1 MSASEGVAWEG
12 PVRNFGRRASGPT
25 VQRIVLGAQLRR
37 LREAREITTEQAA
50 EAIRGSHSKISR
62 MEHGRVGFKDRD
74 VSDLLTLYGVTDPD
88 ERASLLALA
97 REAGNP
103 GWWHDFGDLLPHWFE
118 PYISLEAAA
127 SVIRNYEV
135 QFVPGLLQSRS
146 YAREV
151 IRLGYGSISD
161 EELNRRV
168 ELRMGRQRLLS
179 KVTAPRF
186 WAVLDEAVLRR
197 PIGGSEVMREQVEY
211 LIKMAEHPAVTLQIV
226 PFRVGG
232 HSAAGG
238 PFSIL
243 RFAEPELSDVV
254 YLEQLTSALYI
265 DKPTEVDRYL
275 EVMERLC
282 VQAETAADTI
292 ELLEQIHDEMPVLA
306 VLARGGDPR
315 NSPDTLRARAV
326 VLRRLC
332 WPGGRPPGTPRMRS
346 APRCGTRR
354 HTGRSPGTRPGS
366 LGRSRAPH
374 RDPLWYP
381 PTHRPLTGHKA
392 RVAGPVTSASP

>member
-1 MSASEGVAWEG
+1 MLSSEDSAWEVPQALFG
-12 PVRNFGRRASGPT
+12 PRSAGPT
-25 VQRIVLGAQLRR
+25 VQRLVLGGHLRR
-37 LREAREITTEQAA
+37 LREQAHITPEQAA
-50 EAIRGSHSKISR
+50 GVIRGSHSKISR

-74 VSDLLTLYGVTDPD
+74 VNDLLTLSGVTDPD
-88 ERASLLALA
+88 ERAGLLALA

-135 QFVPGLLQSRS
+135 QFVPGLLQSPS

-151 IRLGYGSISD
+151 IRLGYGSISS
-161 EELNRRV
+161 EELSRRV

-179 KVTAPRF
+179 KPGAPKF
-186 WAVLDEAVLRR
+186 WAALDEAVLRR
-197 PIGGSEVMREQVEY
+197 LLGGPEVMREQVEH
-211 LIKMAEHPAVTLQIV
+211 LIEMAAHPSVTLQIV

-282 VQAETAADTI
+282 VQAETAPDTI
-292 ELLEQIHDEMPVLA
+292 RLLEKI
-306 VLARGGDPR
+306 
-315 NSPDTLRARAV
+315 RAE
-326 VLRRLC
+326 LPC
-332 WPGGRPPGTPRMRS
+332 
-346 APRCGTRR
+346 
-354 HTGRSPGTRPGS
+354 
-366 LGRSRAPH
+366 
-374 RDPLWYP
+374 
-381 PTHRPLTGHKA
+381 
-392 RVAGPVTSASP
+392 

>member
-1 MSASEGVAWEG
+1 
-12 PVRNFGRRASGPT
+12 
-25 VQRIVLGAQLRR
+25 LRR
-37 LREAREITTEQAA
+37 LREARDITTEQAA

-135 QFVPGLLQSRS
+135 QFVPGLLQSPS

-151 IRLGYGSISD
+151 IRLGYAAITE

-168 ELRMGRQRLLS
+168 ELRQGRQRLLS
-179 KVTAPRF
+179 KPGAPRF
-186 WAVLDEAVLRR
+186 WAALDEAVLRR
-197 PIGGSEVMREQVEY
+197 PIGGPGVMREQVEH
-211 LIKMAEHPAVTLQIV
+211 LIMMAANPSVTLQIV

-265 DKPTEVDRYL
+265 DKATEVDRYL

-292 ELLEQIHDEMPVLA
+292 RLLEKFRDELP
-306 VLARGGDPR
+306 
-315 NSPDTLRARAV
+315 
-326 VLRRLC
+326 
-332 WPGGRPPGTPRMRS
+332 
-346 APRCGTRR
+346 
-354 HTGRSPGTRPGS
+354 
-366 LGRSRAPH
+366 
-374 RDPLWYP
+374 
-381 PTHRPLTGHKA
+381 
-392 RVAGPVTSASP
+392 

>member
-1 MSASEGVAWEG
+1 MSASEGAAWEG

-74 VSDLLTLYGVTDPD
+74 VVDLLTLYGVTDPAD
-88 ERASLLALA
+88 RDSLLSLA

-135 QFVPGLLQSRS
+135 QFVPGLLQSPA

-151 IRLGYGSISD
+151 IRLGHPAISAD
-161 EELNRRV
+161 ELNRRV
-168 ELRMGRQRLLS
+168 DLRMGRKRLLS
-179 KVTAPRF
+179 RPGAPRL
-186 WAVLDEAVLRR
+186 WAALDEAVLRR
-197 PIGGSEVMREQVEY
+197 PMGDTSVMREQVDHLLE
-211 LIKMAEHPAVTLQIV
+211 MTAHPNVTLQIV
-226 PFRVGG
+226 PFNVGG

-265 DKPTEVDRYL
+265 DKPVEVDRYL

-282 VQAETAADTI
+282 VQAETAPDSI
-292 ELLEQIHDEMPVLA
+292 KLLEKIRDELP
-306 VLARGGDPR
+306 
-315 NSPDTLRARAV
+315 
-326 VLRRLC
+326 
-332 WPGGRPPGTPRMRS
+332 
-346 APRCGTRR
+346 
-354 HTGRSPGTRPGS
+354 
-366 LGRSRAPH
+366 
-374 RDPLWYP
+374 
-381 PTHRPLTGHKA
+381 
-392 RVAGPVTSASP
+392 

>member
-1 MSASEGVAWEG
+1 MSASEGAAWEG

-37 LREAREITTEQAA
+37 LREGREITTEQAA

-74 VSDLLTLYGVTDPD
+74 VVDLLTLYGVTDPAD
-88 ERASLLALA
+88 RESLLNLA

-135 QFVPGLLQSRS
+135 QFVPGLLQSPA

-151 IRLGYGSISD
+151 IQLGHPTISAD
-161 EELNRRV
+161 ELNRRV
-168 ELRMGRQRLLS
+168 DLRMGRKRLLS
-179 KVTAPRF
+179 RTAAPRL
-186 WAVLDEAVLRR
+186 WAALDEAVLRR
-197 PIGGSEVMREQVEY
+197 PMGDTSVMREQVDHLLE
-211 LIKMAEHPAVTLQIV
+211 MTAHPNVTLQIV
-226 PFRVGG
+226 PFNVGG

-265 DKPTEVDRYL
+265 DKSVEVDRYL

-282 VQAETAADTI
+282 VQAETAPDSI
-292 ELLEQIHDEMPVLA
+292 KLLEKIRDELP
-306 VLARGGDPR
+306 
-315 NSPDTLRARAV
+315 
-326 VLRRLC
+326 
-332 WPGGRPPGTPRMRS
+332 
-346 APRCGTRR
+346 
-354 HTGRSPGTRPGS
+354 
-366 LGRSRAPH
+366 
-374 RDPLWYP
+374 
-381 PTHRPLTGHKA
+381 
-392 RVAGPVTSASP
+392 

>member
-12 PVRNFGRRASGPT
+12 PVRSFGRRASGPT

-37 LREAREITTEQAA
+37 LRENREITTEQAA

-74 VSDLLTLYGVTDPD
+74 VSDLLTLYGVTDQA
-88 ERASLLALA
+88 ERESLLNLA

-135 QFVPGLLQSRS
+135 QFVPGLLQSPS

-151 IRLGYGSISD
+151 IRLGHPTISAD
-161 EELNRRV
+161 ELNRRV
-168 ELRMGRQRLLS
+168 ELRMGRKRLLTRPTS
-179 KVTAPRF
+179 PRL
-186 WAVLDEAVLRR
+186 WAALDEAVLRR
-197 PIGGSEVMREQVEY
+197 PMGDASVMREQVEH
-211 LIKMAEHPAVTLQIV
+211 LLEMTDNPNVTLQIV
-226 PFRVGG
+226 PFNVGG

-265 DKPTEVDRYL
+265 DKPVEVDRYL

-282 VQAETAADTI
+282 VQAETAPDSIT
-292 ELLEQIHDEMPVLA
+292 LLEKIRDE
-306 VLARGGDPR
+306 
-315 NSPDTLRARAV
+315 
-326 VLRRLC
+326 
-332 WPGGRPPGTPRMRS
+332 
-346 APRCGTRR
+346 
-354 HTGRSPGTRPGS
+354 
-366 LGRSRAPH
+366 
-374 RDPLWYP
+374 
-381 PTHRPLTGHKA
+381 LT
-392 RVAGPVTSASP
+392 

>member
-1 MSASEGVAWEG
+1 MSASEGAAWEG

-37 LREAREITTEQAA
+37 LREGREITTEQAA
-50 EAIRGSHSKISR
+50 EVIRGSHSKISR

-74 VSDLLTLYGVTDPD
+74 VEDLLTLYGVTDPGD
-88 ERASLLALA
+88 RASLLNLA

-135 QFVPGLLQSRS
+135 QFVPGLLQSPS

-151 IRLGYGSISD
+151 IRLGHPAISAD
-161 EELNRRV
+161 ELTRRV
-168 ELRMGRQRLLS
+168 ELRMGRKRLLS
-179 KVTAPRF
+179 RPAAPRL
-186 WAVLDEAVLRR
+186 WAALDEAVLRR
-197 PIGGSEVMREQVEY
+197 PMGDASVMREQVDHLLE
-211 LIKMAEHPAVTLQIV
+211 MTAHPNVTLQIV
-226 PFRVGG
+226 PFNVGG

-265 DKPTEVDRYL
+265 DKPVEVDRYL

-282 VQAETAADTI
+282 VQAETAADSIT
-292 ELLEQIHDEMPVLA
+292 LLEKIRDELP
-306 VLARGGDPR
+306 
-315 NSPDTLRARAV
+315 
-326 VLRRLC
+326 
-332 WPGGRPPGTPRMRS
+332 
-346 APRCGTRR
+346 
-354 HTGRSPGTRPGS
+354 
-366 LGRSRAPH
+366 
-374 RDPLWYP
+374 
-381 PTHRPLTGHKA
+381 
-392 RVAGPVTSASP
+392 

>member
-12 PVRNFGRRASGPT
+12 PVRSFGRRASGPT

-37 LREAREITTEQAA
+37 LRENREITTEQAA

-74 VSDLLTLYGVTDPD
+74 VFDLLTLYGVTDPA
-88 ERASLLALA
+88 ERESLINLAH
-97 REAGNP
+97 EAGNP

-135 QFVPGLLQSRS
+135 QFVPGLLQSPS

-151 IRLGYGSISD
+151 IQLGHPSISRD
-161 EELNRRV
+161 ELARRV
-168 ELRMGRQRLLS
+168 ELRMGRKRLLTRPAS
-179 KVTAPRF
+179 PRL
-186 WAVLDEAVLRR
+186 WAALDEAVLRR
-197 PIGGSEVMREQVEY
+197 PMGDASVMREQ
-211 LIKMAEHPAVTLQIV
+211 IEHLLEMTDNPNVTLQIV
-226 PFRVGG
+226 PFNVGG

-265 DKPTEVDRYL
+265 DKPVEVDRYL

-282 VQAETAADTI
+282 VQA
-292 ELLEQIHDEMPVLA
+292 
-306 VLARGGDPR
+306 G
-315 NSPDTLRARAV
+315 
-326 VLRRLC
+326 
-332 WPGGRPPGTPRMRS
+332 
-346 APRCGTRR
+346 
-354 HTGRSPGTRPGS
+354 
-366 LGRSRAPH
+366 
-374 RDPLWYP
+374 
-381 PTHRPLTGHKA
+381 
-392 RVAGPVTSASP
+392 

>member
-12 PVRNFGRRASGPT
+12 PTRSFGRRASGPT

-37 LREAREITTEQAA
+37 LRENREITTEQAA

-74 VSDLLTLYGVTDPD
+74 VSDLLTLYGVMDQA
-88 ERASLLALA
+88 ERESLLSLA
-97 REAGNP
+97 HEAGNP

-127 SVIRNYEV
+127 TVIRNYEV
-135 QFVPGLLQSRS
+135 QFVPGLLQSPA

-151 IRLGYGSISD
+151 IQLGHPSITQD
-161 EELNRRV
+161 ELNR
-168 ELRMGRQRLLS
+168 LLS
-179 KVTAPRF
+179 RTAPPRL
-186 WAVLDEAVLRR
+186 WAALDEAVLRR
-197 PIGGSEVMREQVEY
+197 PMGDTSVMREQIDHLLE
-211 LIKMAEHPAVTLQIV
+211 MTDNPNVTLQIV
-226 PFRVGG
+226 PFNVGG

-265 DKPTEVDRYL
+265 DKPAEVDRYL

-282 VQAETAADTI
+282 VQAETAADSI
-292 ELLEQIHDEMPVLA
+292 KLLEKIRGELA
-306 VLARGGDPR
+306 
-315 NSPDTLRARAV
+315 
-326 VLRRLC
+326 
-332 WPGGRPPGTPRMRS
+332 
-346 APRCGTRR
+346 
-354 HTGRSPGTRPGS
+354 
-366 LGRSRAPH
+366 
-374 RDPLWYP
+374 
-381 PTHRPLTGHKA
+381 
-392 RVAGPVTSASP
+392 

>member
-37 LREAREITTEQAA
+37 LRESREITTEQAA

-74 VSDLLTLYGVTDPD
+74 VQDLLTLYGVTDPAD
-88 ERASLLALA
+88 RESLLSLA

-151 IRLGYGSISD
+151 ICLGHPTISAD
-161 EELNRRV
+161 ELNRRV
-168 ELRMGRQRLLS
+168 ELRMGRKRLLS
-179 KVTAPRF
+179 RPGAPRL
-186 WAVLDEAVLRR
+186 WAALDEAVLRR
-197 PIGGSEVMREQVEY
+197 PMGDASVMREQVEH
-211 LIKMAEHPAVTLQIV
+211 LLEMTDHPNVTLQIV
-226 PFRVGG
+226 PFNVGG

-265 DKPTEVDRYL
+265 DKAAEVDRYL

-282 VQAETAADTI
+282 VQAETAADSVT
-292 ELLEQIHDEMPVLA
+292 LLEKIRDELP
-306 VLARGGDPR
+306 
-315 NSPDTLRARAV
+315 
-326 VLRRLC
+326 
-332 WPGGRPPGTPRMRS
+332 
-346 APRCGTRR
+346 
-354 HTGRSPGTRPGS
+354 
-366 LGRSRAPH
+366 
-374 RDPLWYP
+374 
-381 PTHRPLTGHKA
+381 
-392 RVAGPVTSASP
+392 

>member
-12 PVRNFGRRASGPT
+12 PTRSFGRRASGPT

-37 LREAREITTEQAA
+37 LRENREITTEQAA

-74 VSDLLTLYGVTDPD
+74 VSDLLTLYGVMDPA
-88 ERASLLALA
+88 ERESLLGLA
-97 REAGNP
+97 HEAGNP

-135 QFVPGLLQSRS
+135 QFVPGLLQSPA

-151 IRLGYGSISD
+151 IQLGHPSITRD
-161 EELNRRV
+161 ELDRRV
-168 ELRMGRQRLLS
+168 ELRMGRKRLLS
-179 KVTAPRF
+179 RQAPPRL
-186 WAVLDEAVLRR
+186 WAALDEAVLRR
-197 PIGGSEVMREQVEY
+197 PMGDTSVMREQIDHLLE
-211 LIKMAEHPAVTLQIV
+211 MTDNPNVTLQIV
-226 PFRVGG
+226 PFNVGG

-265 DKPTEVDRYL
+265 DKPAEVDRYL

-282 VQAETAADTI
+282 VQAETAADSIT
-292 ELLEQIHDEMPVLA
+292 LLEKIRDELA
-306 VLARGGDPR
+306 
-315 NSPDTLRARAV
+315 
-326 VLRRLC
+326 
-332 WPGGRPPGTPRMRS
+332 
-346 APRCGTRR
+346 
-354 HTGRSPGTRPGS
+354 
-366 LGRSRAPH
+366 
-374 RDPLWYP
+374 
-381 PTHRPLTGHKA
+381 
-392 RVAGPVTSASP
+392 

>member
-12 PVRNFGRRASGPT
+12 PVRSFGRRASGPT

-37 LREAREITTEQAA
+37 LRESREITTEQAA
-50 EAIRGSHSKISR
+50 DAIRGSHSKISR

-74 VSDLLTLYGVTDPD
+74 VSDLLTLYGVTDTA
-88 ERASLLALA
+88 ERDSLLSLA

-151 IRLGYGSISD
+151 IQLGHPAIDRS
-161 EELNRRV
+161 ELNRRV
-168 ELRMGRQRLLS
+168 ELRMGRKRLLERP
-179 KVTAPRF
+179 TAPRL
-186 WAVLDEAVLRR
+186 WAALDEAVLRR
-197 PIGGSEVMREQVEY
+197 PMGDASVMREQIDHLLE
-211 LIKMAEHPAVTLQIV
+211 MTDNPNVTLQIV
-226 PFRVGG
+226 PFNVGG

-265 DKPTEVDRYL
+265 DKPAEVDRYL

-282 VQAETAADTI
+282 VQAETAPDSIT
-292 ELLEQIHDEMPVLA
+292 LLEKIRDEL
-306 VLARGGDPR
+306 
-315 NSPDTLRARAV
+315 
-326 VLRRLC
+326 
-332 WPGGRPPGTPRMRS
+332 
-346 APRCGTRR
+346 
-354 HTGRSPGTRPGS
+354 
-366 LGRSRAPH
+366 
-374 RDPLWYP
+374 
-381 PTHRPLTGHKA
+381 
-392 RVAGPVTSASP
+392 

>member
-1 MSASEGVAWEG
+1 MSASEGAAWEG
-12 PVRNFGRRASGPT
+12 PARNFGRRASGPT

-74 VSDLLTLYGVTDPD
+74 VVDLLTLYGVTDPAD
-88 ERASLLALA
+88 RDSLLSLA

-135 QFVPGLLQSRS
+135 QFVPGLLQSPA

-151 IRLGYGSISD
+151 IRLGHPTISAD
-161 EELNRRV
+161 ELNRRV
-168 ELRMGRQRLLS
+168 NLRMGRKRLLS
-179 KVTAPRF
+179 RPGAPRL
-186 WAVLDEAVLRR
+186 WAALDEAVLRR
-197 PIGGSEVMREQVEY
+197 PMGDTSVMREQVDHLVE
-211 LIKMAEHPAVTLQIV
+211 MTAHPNVTLQIV
-226 PFRVGG
+226 PFNVGG

-265 DKPTEVDRYL
+265 DKPVEVDRYL

-282 VQAETAADTI
+282 VQAETAPDSI
-292 ELLEQIHDEMPVLA
+292 KLLEKIRDELP
-306 VLARGGDPR
+306 
-315 NSPDTLRARAV
+315 
-326 VLRRLC
+326 
-332 WPGGRPPGTPRMRS
+332 
-346 APRCGTRR
+346 
-354 HTGRSPGTRPGS
+354 
-366 LGRSRAPH
+366 
-374 RDPLWYP
+374 
-381 PTHRPLTGHKA
+381 
-392 RVAGPVTSASP
+392 